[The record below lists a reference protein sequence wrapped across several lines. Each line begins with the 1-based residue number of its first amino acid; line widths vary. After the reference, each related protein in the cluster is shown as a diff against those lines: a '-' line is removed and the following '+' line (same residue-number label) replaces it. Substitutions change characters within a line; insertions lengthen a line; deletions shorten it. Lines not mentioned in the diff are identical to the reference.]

1 MFLAFNIWNLFQGQP
16 VVDEY
21 DTHSYFEFSLYPS
34 FRMQIVTGI
43 YTILKNYY
51 LIIGF
56 QVLISVLSY
65 VYLAKKLLDLFDNE
79 IISKIAVVLIY
90 VLANSSV
97 IIEQN
102 FILRSE
108 SLNNSALVFLFGT
121 IFGYVRNASFNS
133 FTKVCMAVIFLAGT
147 RAVSSFSVF
156 VFFIFFLIIFNGRTF
171 LKRKYFIIGMIT
183 VGFNLFFVLTAS
195 STSTS
200 KVYTTSSIINERLWI
215 NPDWKD
221 QIVEDGFPLQS
232 RNIWIDYRA
241 SNKGLPPD
249 QAVINSVEFKNWS
262 NQGNEN
268 YLYSFMAKNLDYTFI
283 GPVCLPCLNS
293 DFTFRQTI
301 LSGWSQGTDEIRNN
315 YLLQELFTARTLFWP
330 DQPEYAYIVVLL
342 FFVFLVMINVSLLR
356 KFTDKEIE
364 KLKITSLFLIYIII
378 YSYVSWWLGSKE
390 NDMSRHQLNSA
401 IGIRILLV
409 FTFLSFVDKVWGNLI
424 KPINTKI

>member
-1 MFLAFNIWNLFQGQP
+1 
-16 VVDEY
+16 
-21 DTHSYFEFSLYPS
+21 
-34 FRMQIVTGI
+34 
-43 YTILKNYY
+43 
-51 LIIGF
+51 
-56 QVLISVLSY
+56 
-65 VYLAKKLLDLFDNE
+65 
-79 IISKIAVVLIY
+79 
-90 VLANSSV
+90 
-97 IIEQN
+97 
-102 FILRSE
+102 
-108 SLNNSALVFLFGT
+108 
-121 IFGYVRNASFNS
+121 
-133 FTKVCMAVIFLAGT
+133 
-147 RAVSSFSVF
+147 
-156 VFFIFFLIIFNGRTF
+156 
-171 LKRKYFIIGMIT
+171 
-183 VGFNLFFVLTAS
+183 
-195 STSTS
+195 
-200 KVYTTSSIINERLWI
+200 
-215 NPDWKD
+215 
-221 QIVEDGFPLQS
+221 
-232 RNIWIDYRA
+232 
-241 SNKGLPPD
+241 
-249 QAVINSVEFKNWS
+249 
-262 NQGNEN
+262 
-268 YLYSFMAKNLDYTFI
+268 MAKNLDYTFI